1 MENPTRQGDIV
12 IVKTGR
18 DKGKYFLVIE
28 TENGVAYIVNG
39 KDRKVQN
46 PKKKNI
52 KHIKKVLTE
61 SLKDLA
67 EKIQSG
73 QPTANT
79 KIYLA
84 IRTETQKLQED

>member
-1 MENPTRQGDIV
+1 MQIFYYNINFVFLTYKICGKNRHEIIKIAIEINP
-12 IVKTGR
+12 K
-18 DKGKYFLVIE
+18 KSNEK
-28 TENGVAYIVNG
+28 
-39 KDRKVQN
+39 QN

-84 IRTETQKLQED
+84 IRTEIQKLQED

>member
-1 MENPTRQGDIV
+1 MENPIRQGDIV

-79 KIYLA
+79 KIHLA